1 MLKLLK
7 TICSPETFLFCAG
20 DTDQSIYGWNGIS
33 ENNVQNAI
41 TSLKLKLYH
50 LTKSYRLPSQIVEPV
65 NKLLSFNKNSLREN
79 LVPANKIDGF
89 IGTNQFRSEKD
100 EKAFICRK
108 VHSLCKNGHHPKIA
122 ILSRTNKICEEFNDL
137 RDVATVSTVH
147 KAKGLEFEY
156 VFIVGAEDGI
166 FPMIPDK
173 VSLPP
178 KEYDTKL
185 REERRLFAEAMTRSS
200 KKVYITA
207 IINGCRGKHKGDLS
221 QFLTEA
227 ELLK

>member
-1 MLKLLK
+1 M
-7 TICSPETFLFCAG
+7 
-20 DTDQSIYGWNGIS
+20 
-33 ENNVQNAI
+33 
-41 TSLKLKLYH
+41 
-50 LTKSYRLPSQIVEPV
+50 
-65 NKLLSFNKNSLREN
+65 REN